1 MTGMLKKILVSNPRL
16 TLKILKLLF
25 RAQEFI
31 RVKIN
36 TFAIIYGR
44 QVHPK
49 HRLMN
54 YHKFFTDNI
63 SSEDVVVDI
72 GCGKGELA
80 FELAGKANKVI
91 ACDTL
96 KRYIDFARRHNQAQN
111 LKYYNISVMDLRL
124 DKEVPE
130 GACVTA
136 VLSSVLEHID
146 ESTALLKHLRKFCKK
161 VLIRVPDIDR
171 SWEVAFKR
179 ELGMPY
185 FLDPTHIREYNEE
198 RLKEELRQSGW
209 RITGLIKQF
218 SEIWAVAI

>member
-1 MTGMLKKILVSNPRL
+1 MTGMLRKILGRNPRL

-36 TFAIIYGR
+36 TFAIIYGGH
-44 QVHPK
+44 VHPK
-49 HRLMN
+49 HRLMK
-54 YHKFFTDNI
+54 YHKFFTDTI

-80 FELAGKANKVI
+80 FELASKAKMVI

-96 KRYIDFARRHNQAQN
+96 KRYIDFARSHNQAQN
-111 LKYYNISVMDLRL
+111 LKYYNVSIMDLRL

-146 ESTALLKHLRKFCKK
+146 ESTALLKYLRKFCKK
-161 VLIRVPDIDR
+161 VLIRVPDIER
-171 SWEVAFKR
+171 NWEVVFKR

-185 FLDPTHIREYNEE
+185 FLDPTHKREYSEE
-198 RLKEELRQSGW
+198 SLKEELRQSGW
-209 RITGLIKQF
+209 RVTGLNKKF
-218 SEIWAVAI
+218 SEIWAVAV